1 MNQNNQYLRFRLLLT
16 VLWIIF
22 FLAALGICESYIH
35 VLKDGKVYMTF
46 SERPLY
52 LKPIC
57 LLYAPYI
64 AGILAFWF
72 LNPFPPAQSEI
83 AARYKMIIAFG
94 VTIIFN
100 VLFLFIIGQAYL
112 YKSSDSNIIEDVDFA
127 IKMATWLSFL
137 VAPVNAYYFGTKN
150 PS

>member
-1 MNQNNQYLRFRLLLT
+1 MNQNNQYLKFRLLLT

-22 FLAALGICESYIH
+22 FLAALGVCESYIH

-46 SERPLY
+46 TERPLY

-57 LLYAPYI
+57 LLYGPYI

-72 LNPFPPAQSEI
+72 LNPFPPAQTEI
-83 AARYKMIIAFG
+83 AARYKMIIAFS

-100 VLFLFIIGQAYL
+100 LLFIYIISQAYL
-112 YKSSDSNIIEDVDFA
+112 TNRSDSNIIDDVDFA
-127 IKMATWLSFL
+127 IKMAAWLSFL

-150 PS
+150 PA

>member
-72 LNPFPPAQSEI
+72 LNPFPPC
-83 AARYKMIIAFG
+83 
-94 VTIIFN
+94 TIRN
-100 VLFLFIIGQAYL
+100 CSQVQNDYSVWC
-112 YKSSDSNIIEDVDFA
+112 Y
-127 IKMATWLSFL
+127 
-137 VAPVNAYYFGTKN
+137 YYF
-150 PS
+150 